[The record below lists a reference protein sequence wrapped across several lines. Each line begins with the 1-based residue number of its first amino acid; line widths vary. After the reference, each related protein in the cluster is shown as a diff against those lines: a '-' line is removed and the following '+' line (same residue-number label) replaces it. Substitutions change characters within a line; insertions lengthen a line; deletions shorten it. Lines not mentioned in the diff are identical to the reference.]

1 MVKTTDDLKKYQAEA
16 TQASS
21 AAAMKTLEGF
31 QRLAEVNLEAARAAM
46 EQSAEQIRA
55 LLAAKDVNTLTNLVA
70 TYAQPS
76 ADKFTAYAQAV
87 YAIASETNADLS
99 KMVQQQIAKGNQQ
112 MAAAIEDLAKSAPA
126 GSEGAMAFIRQ
137 AMATANSNYDQLND
151 AMKRYLDLGAAQ
163 MGAAG
168 GAASSGKKS
177 R

>member
-1 MVKTTDDLKKYQAEA
+1 MAKTSDDLKKLQAEA

-31 QRLAEVNLEAARAAM
+31 QRLAEVNLEAARSAM

-70 TYAQPS
+70 TFAQPS
-76 ADKFTAYAQAV
+76 AEKFTAYAQAV
-87 YAIASETNADLS
+87 YAITSETNADLT
-99 KMVQQQIAKGNQQ
+99 KMVQQQIARQNEQL
-112 MAAAIEDLAKSAPA
+112 AAAIEELAKNAPS

-137 AMATANSNYDQLND
+137 AMATANSNYEQLND
-151 AMKRYLDLGAAQ
+151 SMKRYLDMGAAQ
-163 MGAAG
+163 MG
-168 GAASSGKKS
+168 GATGASSSGKKS